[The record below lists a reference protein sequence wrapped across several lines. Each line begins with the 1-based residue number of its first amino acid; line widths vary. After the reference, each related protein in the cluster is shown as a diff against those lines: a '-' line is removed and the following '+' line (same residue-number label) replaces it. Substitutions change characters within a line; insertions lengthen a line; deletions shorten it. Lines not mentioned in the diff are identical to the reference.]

1 MKTSAFENNQHEPGR
16 TPRLLKPVLWTGRAA
31 KAIIRAVFYL
41 PRFLHLSRG
50 GKVSLWRVASGGKPG
65 DSGRLP
71 RYVLLGG
78 IMLGAIWAPVI
89 SYVRYAPLTF
99 SSDMAL
105 ILPGAGASTSINLSD
120 IGQASSSANSAYSSS
135 TLSPTVTYQSLLSSP
150 QVLER
155 AAEALGQEAS
165 AFGKPRIKLLDQT
178 SFIQIALKG
187 STPEEARDR
196 NEALLDA
203 FLFELDKLRNDEIVR
218 RESSVVT
225 AIDAYQAKV
234 DDARKAISD
243 LQRDSG
249 LKSNEQ
255 YDAIVADNEDLQL
268 EIAASRARLD
278 ELRER
283 IATLSRTLETTPEIA
298 AIILKLRADPQYV
311 ALADN
316 LASDSAD
323 LAKLAVNFGPKHPK
337 IVGANNR
344 VTGLR
349 DRLSS
354 RGVTLA
360 GFDTLELAG
369 EVDALA
375 DGQRA
380 GLLSN
385 LVTFAAEARG
395 LAVEIATK
403 QASLEKGEARVR
415 NLSDAAARLD
425 ALKREYKVAEAV
437 FASALARINTAKS
450 DVFASYPMVQVVSA
464 PSIDYAPTSP
474 NIKIAIAGGVAGSAF
489 ALFSLLLAWIRQPIL
504 GRAVRLFTEGK

>member
-1 MKTSAFENNQHEPGR
+1 MKTSEFESNAYKSGR
-16 TPRLLKPVLWTGRAA
+16 VSRLLKPVFWLGRGA
-31 KAIIRAVFYL
+31 KAALRTLFYL

-50 GKVSLWRVASGGKPG
+50 GRVSLWRVASGGKPD

-71 RYVLLGG
+71 RYILLGA
-78 IMLGAIWAPVI
+78 IMLAAIWAPVI

-155 AAEALGQEAS
+155 AAEALGQESS

-187 STPEEARDR
+187 PSPEEARDR
-196 NEALLDA
+196 NKALLDA
-203 FLFELDKLRNDEIVR
+203 FLVELDTLRNDEILR
-218 RESSVVT
+218 RESSVVN

-234 DDARKAISD
+234 DDARKAIAD
-243 LQRDSG
+243 LQHDSG

-255 YDAIVADNEDLQL
+255 YDAIIADNEDLQL
-268 EIAASRARLD
+268 EIASSEARLD
-278 ELRER
+278 ELHER
-283 IATLSRTLETTPEIA
+283 IGSLSRTLETTPEIA

-311 ALADN
+311 TLADN
-316 LASDSAD
+316 LARDNAE
-323 LAKLAVNFGPKHPK
+323 LARLAVNFGPKHPK

-344 VTGLR
+344 VSGLR

-354 RGVTLA
+354 RGVILA

-380 GLLSN
+380 GLLSS
-385 LVTFAAEARG
+385 LVTLDAEARG
-395 LAVEIATK
+395 LSAEIAAK
-403 QASLEKGEARVR
+403 QATLARGEARVR

-450 DVFASYPMVQVVSA
+450 DIFASYPMVQVVSA

-474 NIKIAIAGGVAGSAF
+474 NIKIAIAGGIAGSAF

-504 GRAVRLFTEGK
+504 GRAVRLFTEGS

>member
-1 MKTSAFENNQHEPGR
+1 MKTSEFETNAEKPR
-16 TPRLLKPVLWTGRAA
+16 RASRLLTPVLWLARGVKVALRAFFR
-31 KAIIRAVFYL
+31 I

-50 GKVSLWRVASGGKPG
+50 GRVSLWRVASGGKPG
-65 DSGRLP
+65 DAGRLP
-71 RYVLLGG
+71 RYILLGG

-155 AAEALGQEAS
+155 AAETLGQEAS

-187 STPEEARDR
+187 ASPEEARDR
-196 NEALLDA
+196 NKALLDA
-203 FLFELDKLRNDEIVR
+203 FLLELDKLRNDEIVR
-218 RESSVVT
+218 RESSVVN
-225 AIDAYQAKV
+225 AIDAYQEKV
-234 DDARKAISD
+234 DEARKAIAD

-268 EIAASRARLD
+268 EIAASQARLD
-278 ELRER
+278 EIRER
-283 IATLSRTLETTPEIA
+283 IASLSQTLETTPEIA

-316 LASDSAD
+316 LARDSAD

-344 VTGLR
+344 VGGLR

-354 RGVTLA
+354 RGVILA
-360 GFDTLELAG
+360 GFDTLKLAG

-380 GLLSN
+380 GLLAN

-395 LAVEIATK
+395 LSVEIATK
-403 QASLEKGEARVR
+403 QASLAQGEARVR
-415 NLSDAAARLD
+415 DLSDAAARLD

>member
-1 MKTSAFENNQHEPGR
+1 MKTSETAENRDRSGR
-16 TPRLLKPVLWTGRAA
+16 KQRVLKPLLLVGRAA
-31 KAIIRAVFYL
+31 TAISRSILYI

-50 GKVSLWRVASGGKPG
+50 GKVSLWRVASGGKPD

-71 RYVLLGG
+71 RYILLGT
-78 IMLGAIWAPVI
+78 IMLAAIWAPVI

-99 SSDMAL
+99 SSEMEL

-155 AAEALGQEAS
+155 AAEMLGQQAS

-187 STPEEARDR
+187 SSPDEARNR
-196 NEALLDA
+196 NRALLDA
-203 FLFELDKLRNDEIVR
+203 FLFELDTLRNDEIAR
-218 RESSVVT
+218 RESSVVS
-225 AIDAYQAKV
+225 AIDAYQTKV
-234 DDARKAISD
+234 EDARKAIAD
-243 LQRDSG
+243 LQRESG

-255 YDAIVADNEDLQL
+255 YDAIIADNEDMQL
-268 EIAASRARLD
+268 EIAASQARLD
-278 ELRER
+278 ELHER
-283 IATLSRTLETTPEIA
+283 IWTLSRTLETTPEIA

-316 LASDSAD
+316 LARDSAD
-323 LAKLAVNFGPKHPK
+323 LARLAVNFGPKHPK

-344 VTGLR
+344 VSGLR

-354 RGVTLA
+354 RGVILA
-360 GFDTLELAG
+360 GFDTLSLAG

-380 GLLSN
+380 GLLSS
-385 LVTFAAEARG
+385 LVTLAAEARG
-395 LAVEIATK
+395 LSVEIATQK
-403 QASLEKGEARVR
+403 ASLRRGEDRVR
-415 NLSDAAARLD
+415 SLSDAAARLD

-450 DVFASYPMVQVVSA
+450 DIFASYPMVQVVSA
-464 PSIDYAPTSP
+464 PSIDDVPTSP
-474 NIKIAIAGGVAGSAF
+474 NIKIAIAGGVAGSTF

-504 GRAVRLFTEGK
+504 GRAIRLFTEGK

>member
-1 MKTSAFENNQHEPGR
+1 MKTSSSKENSQSAGR
-16 TPRLLKPVLWTGRAA
+16 MSRMLTPFVWGFRGVKAVVRGFLSVPRL
-31 KAIIRAVFYL
+31 
-41 PRFLHLSRG
+41 LHLSRG
-50 GKVSLWRVASGGKPG
+50 GRLSLWRVASGGKLD

-71 RYVLLGG
+71 RYVLLGA
-78 IMLGAIWAPVI
+78 IMLAAIWTPVI
-89 SYVRYAPLTF
+89 SYVRYAPLTY

-155 AAEALGQEAS
+155 AADALGNDPA

-178 SFIQIALKG
+178 SFIQVAIKG
-187 STPEEARDR
+187 SSPEQARAR
-196 NEALLDA
+196 NKALLDA
-203 FLFELDKLRNDEIVR
+203 FLLELDTLRNDEIAR
-218 RESSVVT
+218 RESSVVN
-225 AIDAYQAKV
+225 AIDAYQDKV
-234 DDARKAISD
+234 EDARKAIAD
-243 LQRDSG
+243 LQHESG

-255 YDAIVADNEDLQL
+255 YDAIIADNEDLQL
-268 EIAASRARLD
+268 EVAAAEARLD
-278 ELRER
+278 QLDQR
-283 IATLSRTLETTPEIA
+283 IATLSQTLETTPEIA

-311 ALADN
+311 TLADN
-316 LASDSAD
+316 LARDNAA
-323 LAKLAVNFGPKHPK
+323 LAKLTVNFGPKHPK
-337 IVGANNR
+337 VVGANNR
-344 VTGLR
+344 VSGLR
-349 DRLSS
+349 GQLSG
-354 RGVTLA
+354 RGVILA

-380 GLLSN
+380 GLLSS
-385 LVTFAAEARG
+385 LVTLSAEARG
-395 LAVEIATK
+395 LSAEIFSMRATLK
-403 QASLEKGEARVR
+403 RGEARVR
-415 NLSDAAARLD
+415 ALSASAARLD

-450 DVFASYPMVQVVSA
+450 DIFASYPMVQVVSS
-464 PSIDYAPTSP
+464 PSIEYQPTSP

>member
-1 MKTSAFENNQHEPGR
+1 MKTSDSTNNEHKPRR
-16 TPRLLKPVLWTGRAA
+16 TARLLMPVFWTGRGV
-31 KAIIRAVFYL
+31 KATFRAFFSI

-50 GKVSLWRVASGGKPG
+50 GQISLWRVAAGGKPD

-71 RYVLLGG
+71 RYILLGA
-78 IMLGAIWAPVI
+78 IMLATIWAPVI
-89 SYVRYAPLTF
+89 SYVRYAPLSF
-99 SSDMAL
+99 SSEMAL

-155 AAEALGQEAS
+155 AAGTLGQEAS

-187 STPEEARDR
+187 STPEEARAR
-196 NEALLDA
+196 NKALLDA
-203 FLFELDKLRNDEIVR
+203 FLTELDTLRNDEIVR
-218 RESSVVT
+218 RESSVVN
-225 AIDAYQAKV
+225 AIDTYQAKV
-234 DDARKAISD
+234 DDARKAIAD

-255 YDAIVADNEDLQL
+255 YDAIIADNEDLQL
-268 EIAASRARLD
+268 EIEASQARLD

-283 IATLSRTLETTPEIA
+283 IAALSRTLETTPEIA
-298 AIILKLRADPQYV
+298 AVILKLRADPQYV
-311 ALADN
+311 TLADT
-316 LASDSAD
+316 LARDSAD
-323 LAKLAVNFGPKHPK
+323 LAKLAVSYGPKHPK

-344 VTGLR
+344 VSGLR
-349 DRLSS
+349 DRLSG
-354 RGVTLA
+354 RGVILA

-385 LVTFAAEARG
+385 LVTFDAEARG
-395 LAVEIATK
+395 LAAEIATK
-403 QASLEKGEARVR
+403 KASLARGEARVR
-415 NLSDAAARLD
+415 DLSDAAARLD

-450 DVFASYPMVQVVSA
+450 DIFASYPMVQVVSS